1 MLVPFTFGAYLCRRK
16 VNFSVQEKEE
26 TMSGKEIDQFIPASP
41 DYEDRKDA
49 PPPDD
54 KVFFAKD
61 DPFDLF
67 ADWLAEASKSEL
79 NDPNAMSIAT
89 VDDDGMPNVRMVLLK
104 HADPDG
110 FVFYTN
116 FESQKGQELLGQ
128 PKAALCFHWKSLRRS
143 VRVRGLVEPVGDD
156 EADAYFQSRA
166 RDSRIGAWASE
177 QSRPLDGRFALE
189 KRVAQFAAKF
199 GLGKVPRPPHW
210 SGFRIKPVSM
220 EFWRDRPFRLHDRL
234 VFSREPPSSG
244 WTTKRLYP

>member
-1 MLVPFTFGAYLCRRK
+1 
-16 VNFSVQEKEE
+16 
-26 TMSGKEIDQFIPASP
+26 MSGKEIDQFIPASP

-116 FESQKGQELLGQ
+116 PDPKGSDSTLT
-128 PKAALCFHWKSLRRS
+128 
-143 VRVRGLVEPVGDD
+143 
-156 EADAYFQSRA
+156 RA
-166 RDSRIGAWASE
+166 H
-177 QSRPLDGRFALE
+177 PNLE
-189 KRVAQFAAKF
+189 NRQFSA
-199 GLGKVPRPPHW
+199 
-210 SGFRIKPVSM
+210 
-220 EFWRDRPFRLHDRL
+220 
-234 VFSREPPSSG
+234 
-244 WTTKRLYP
+244 